1 MNKLRRRRIP
11 ALRRTI
17 GFVFQDFRL
26 IPSMTVYEN
35 VAFVLRVI
43 DAPTKYI
50 RKRVPY
56 VIGLVGLQDK
66 TNAYP
71 DELSGGEKQRVA
83 IARALVNDP
92 QLIIADEP
100 TGNIDPEL
108 SYEIVELLQGINDI
122 GTTILMVT
130 HEHSLVRQFGGR
142 IINIDQGQIVFDEVI
157 GGNLSMKV
165 SGFKYLV
172 GQGVEN
178 IWKNRMM
185 AFASFCVLLVSL
197 LLVGM
202 SVLFYMNLTSMIG
215 GVEDKNEVI
224 IYMDEGTTDQQLAD
238 FQSELSQI
246 KNISSITFYS
256 KEQAFEDLKNSM
268 SDYEVLFDSLG
279 DDNPLID
286 GYRIRIDDIS
296 QISTTITQIEQLDHI
311 YSIRAPMDFV
321 NVLTEVR
328 KIVTVVFGVIIAA
341 LIVISVVIVSNAT
354 KASVFAR
361 REEIQIMK
369 YVGATNAFIRI
380 PFFVEGMITGLFAG
394 AVALAITWFGYDS
407 LVGLLTG
414 QVDFLSVIGM
424 GSIIPFRALAWK
436 VALAYLVTGTLFGA
450 FGSMISMRK
459 HLNV

>member
-1 MNKLRRRRIP
+1 MVELKDVSVTYSSGVDALHNVNLKINDGDFAFVVGASGAGKSTLKEINPTSGSIYVNGYNLNKLRRRRIP

-157 GGNLSMKV
+157 GGNLIHES
-165 SGFKYLV
+165 
-172 GQGVEN
+172 
-178 IWKNRMM
+178 
-185 AFASFCVLLVSL
+185 
-197 LLVGM
+197 
-202 SVLFYMNLTSMIG
+202 
-215 GVEDKNEVI
+215 
-224 IYMDEGTTDQQLAD
+224 
-238 FQSELSQI
+238 
-246 KNISSITFYS
+246 
-256 KEQAFEDLKNSM
+256 
-268 SDYEVLFDSLG
+268 
-279 DDNPLID
+279 
-286 GYRIRIDDIS
+286 
-296 QISTTITQIEQLDHI
+296 
-311 YSIRAPMDFV
+311 
-321 NVLTEVR
+321 
-328 KIVTVVFGVIIAA
+328 
-341 LIVISVVIVSNAT
+341 
-354 KASVFAR
+354 
-361 REEIQIMK
+361 
-369 YVGATNAFIRI
+369 
-380 PFFVEGMITGLFAG
+380 
-394 AVALAITWFGYDS
+394 
-407 LVGLLTG
+407 
-414 QVDFLSVIGM
+414 
-424 GSIIPFRALAWK
+424 
-436 VALAYLVTGTLFGA
+436 
-450 FGSMISMRK
+450 
-459 HLNV
+459 